1 MEDKYLN
8 ISQAARIKGCERW
21 TIYRNIYV
29 GNLDAEIVAGTLHVL
44 KNEKFERL
52 EIKSNKQH
60 KKEMWRQNATN

>member
-8 ISQAARIKGCERW
+8 ISQAARLKDCTRQ
-21 TIYRNIYV
+21 TIYRNIYI
-29 GNLDAEIVAGTLHVL
+29 GNLDAETIAGTLHVL

-60 KKEMWRQNATN
+60 KKE

>member
-52 EIKSNKQH
+52 EIKANKQH
-60 KKEMWRQNATN
+60 KKEKNELRN

>member
-44 KNEKFERL
+44 KNEKFERFK
-52 EIKSNKQH
+52 IKSNKQH
-60 KKEMWRQNATN
+60 KKE